1 MCNHPKARILYDE
14 TKLLEGLPHLSEAWD
29 AESEKIVPY
38 LHPVRGFKRT
48 LDFHVQRKDLT
59 PTNVV
64 ATTTAAGSASGA
76 VAGRAATAPG
86 RQAHNVVARREE
98 RQQGK
103 HKRQYDTRR
112 HTAVFH
118 AGDCVLVDAYEG
130 KGKDNKAPTSLPW
143 AI

>member
-76 VAGRAATAPG
+76 VAGRAAESNPTGGWGGARSTGTQRG
-86 RQAHNVVARREE
+86 RPTRGTPAGETQA
-98 RQQGK
+98 
-103 HKRQYDTRR
+103 TIR
-112 HTAVFH
+112 HQATHSGFPC
-118 AGDCVLVDAYEG
+118 G
-130 KGKDNKAPTSLPW
+130 
-143 AI
+143 